1 MIKYALRK
9 NQLATEEPNFVANV
23 TCMASKT
30 LDDLVA
36 KMVAEGKY
44 PPHFQVKSS
53 TLSDLVLPYF
63 HPNPSH
69 FQNLSSPTLTLSP
82 PHFPEKFNPGYEL
95 IFDLNQTLH

>member
-36 KMVAEGKY
+36 KMVAEG
-44 PPHFQVKSS
+44 
-53 TLSDLVLPYF
+53 TG
-63 HPNPSH
+63 
-69 FQNLSSPTLTLSP
+69 LTRP
-82 PHFPEKFNPGYEL
+82 
-95 IFDLNQTLH
+95 